1 VLRKGNIY
9 TKQTSKALI
18 FNTSQFRVGAKS
30 VENQNTKQIFD
41 WGRIKISKK
50 KNIFNKADEKLNLF
64 APSLPLLRDKFREQI
79 ELSL

>member
-18 FNTSQFRVGAKS
+18 FNTSPFKAGAKS

-41 WGRIKISKK
+41 WGKMKMNTK
-50 KNIFNKADEKLNLF
+50 EPN
-64 APSLPLLRDKFREQI
+64 
-79 ELSL
+79 